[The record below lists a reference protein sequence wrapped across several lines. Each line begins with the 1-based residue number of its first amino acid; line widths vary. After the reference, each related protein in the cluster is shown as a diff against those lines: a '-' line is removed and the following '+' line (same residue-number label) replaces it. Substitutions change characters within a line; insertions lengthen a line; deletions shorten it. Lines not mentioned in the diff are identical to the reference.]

1 MALVVEA
8 RREQPHT
15 LLTLYL
21 LAIGLEREMRWVLG
35 SASEH
40 LTDFRKR
47 VLVPSLKIYFAERSI
62 DSPERFILERPSTE
76 GAHQISI

>member
-1 MALVVEA
+1 MWLSLS
-8 RREQPHT
+8 RRGASSRTT
-15 LLTLYL
+15 LLTLCL

-47 VLVPSLKIYFAERSI
+47 VLVPCL
-62 DSPERFILERPSTE
+62 RFILSKDLSCR
-76 GAHQISI
+76 ALH